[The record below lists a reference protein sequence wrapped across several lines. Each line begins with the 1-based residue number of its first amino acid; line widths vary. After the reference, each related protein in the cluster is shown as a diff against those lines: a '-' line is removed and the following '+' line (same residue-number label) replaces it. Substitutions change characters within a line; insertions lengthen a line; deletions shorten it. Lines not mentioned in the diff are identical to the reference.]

1 MQVKEL
7 VSEYGKHLQQAR
19 GVAESTR
26 RQYTYYVQRFLGET
40 FADVFPDKLRLL
52 QPSELIQYVIRQR
65 EHYNIPVLKSRLT
78 ALRSFFRYLQMKGL
92 CDARLAKAVPSIP
105 AWKLSGIPNFLTN
118 EQLNDFLASFN
129 RKSPTGRRDYA
140 IALCLARLGLRRKE
154 VAHLNLDDFNWR
166 SGVVHITTSKSRRF
180 STMPLSE
187 DVGKAIV
194 DYLRSGRPPT
204 EERRVFICHRH
215 RIGEPLQSAA
225 IGTLI
230 RRRFRR
236 TRIKVPGGTH
246 ILRHTVATRMVQQ
259 GVSIKEVADF
269 LRHRSLDTTVI
280 YAKVNLPM
288 LLEVASPWPKVGE
301 TT

>member
-1 MQVKEL
+1 MQVKKL
-7 VSEYGKHLQQAR
+7 ISEYGEHLQQAR

-154 VAHLNLDDFNWR
+154 VANLKLDDFNWR